1 MPYHPVHV
9 FPYLSSSTYTVKTK
23 VFTAHHFVPIH
34 TLFLFLVC
42 VLGQFSVQYTLSF
55 LQCNVTSKAL
65 VVYLQSFSTCIFI
78 LARSIFP
85 LLGHER
91 SHLLS

>member
-1 MPYHPVHV
+1 MLYIQQFQSMVAKEIAILRTRTTWNLER
-9 FPYLSSSTYTVKTK
+9 FCLLITVKTK

-55 LQCNVTSKAL
+55 LQCS
-65 VVYLQSFSTCIFI
+65 
-78 LARSIFP
+78 
-85 LLGHER
+85 
-91 SHLLS
+91 

>member
-1 MPYHPVHV
+1 MVESGV
-9 FPYLSSSTYTVKTK
+9 TLLARLYTVKMK

-55 LQCNVTSKAL
+55 LQCN
-65 VVYLQSFSTCIFI
+65 
-78 LARSIFP
+78 
-85 LLGHER
+85 G
-91 SHLLS
+91 SHAKDYSYTGMAIRDNS

>member
-1 MPYHPVHV
+1 MQTNLLVQTSMKFH
-9 FPYLSSSTYTVKTK
+9 TVKMK

-55 LQCNVTSKAL
+55 LQC
-65 VVYLQSFSTCIFI
+65 I
-78 LARSIFP
+78 L
-85 LLGHER
+85 
-91 SHLLS
+91 